1 MNRPLS
7 RRQTFRQSL
16 SDHAKSS
23 LPSLVRSST
32 IFFDSKKENWPEPEK
47 SIGRPCELLFKNT
60 ECWEVVGPVLDIF
73 NKIAPAIDKLIE
85 DNQELLEQGE
95 PKSRGISFAMWM
107 EGSKPSSARPV
118 IVFCSRSRRQRS
130 YAKALLKESSI
141 LDKHPGVSIKALDKM
156 PAIRHAQSLKSHLSS
171 SAASR
176 LDIFMTDPSSEPF
189 GAQITFGDSEA
200 ATMLGMVYLNGK
212 QHALIPQH
220 PRFDHYDEELDV
232 LPDKEELLEFDE
244 DSDMDETVLIEITS
258 NASISSS
265 EPSDIDDTLS
275 PQSDEH
281 SVFEAPHITRSR
293 SIPATSASKSRPTLY
308 QEPNIS
314 ALHDC
319 AGQNVLPKKESKS
332 VKLATLS
339 PTDSLNE
346 LDYECISIDEV
357 ELRKPNKILLST
369 AADGSPEYLLPRE
382 VATKAEQCEVV
393 AVTGTTGLVMG
404 NILESPYYIK
414 LSGLNKCQEMWPV
427 RLSRDTMPGDCGAW
441 IINAKTGLVFG
452 HIAAGDPHSGMAY
465 IIPAY
470 KVFADIERRF
480 GAQPLLWSSDTD
492 SQLAATNASNESSCS
507 MNVVEAN
514 RSMRL
519 PPTLKDTNSSKVEDR
534 LSGLSDCD
542 TVMPVG
548 DLPSMVRQEWVPVE
562 MLRTLLEIE
571 YDWDEIDAHFSNN
584 KGEDNMRQPEMV
596 AQIHH
601 DCSHTNT
608 RCETTKPRNPKTY
621 PRLLGNGFPTSWTTE
636 SWRPCSNLFARA
648 SLNNFAAAGSNAVLL
663 LGENAREDESSSIG
677 TAPSK
682 QIMLTSHSS
691 RLATSNGARTERI
704 KLFSLDKW
712 REKEHTSGAYKKC
725 EKPNLISY
733 EEHIEITASSSLN
746 RAIRSDLFVG
756 LVRMPKPSSGLWFPS
771 ALDIQK
777 SPNSATVI
785 DESIEYLW
793 MCCHYGLNYR
803 QQPPPNGQ
811 MPIARGTYTRQNTNS
826 FDPVVVNSSREGRR
840 RMLATEPTESLRKH
854 LLWKRHRRQQKS
866 TTANA
871 ILKQKLTTYDVGPYD
886 PRY

>member
-1 MNRPLS
+1 
-7 RRQTFRQSL
+7 
-16 SDHAKSS
+16 
-23 LPSLVRSST
+23 
-32 IFFDSKKENWPEPEK
+32 
-47 SIGRPCELLFKNT
+47 
-60 ECWEVVGPVLDIF
+60 
-73 NKIAPAIDKLIE
+73 
-85 DNQELLEQGE
+85 
-95 PKSRGISFAMWM
+95 
-107 EGSKPSSARPV
+107 
-118 IVFCSRSRRQRS
+118 
-130 YAKALLKESSI
+130 
-141 LDKHPGVSIKALDKM
+141 
-156 PAIRHAQSLKSHLSS
+156 
-171 SAASR
+171 
-176 LDIFMTDPSSEPF
+176 
-189 GAQITFGDSEA
+189 
-200 ATMLGMVYLNGK
+200 
-212 QHALIPQH
+212 
-220 PRFDHYDEELDV
+220 
-232 LPDKEELLEFDE
+232 
-244 DSDMDETVLIEITS
+244 
-258 NASISSS
+258 
-265 EPSDIDDTLS
+265 
-275 PQSDEH
+275 
-281 SVFEAPHITRSR
+281 
-293 SIPATSASKSRPTLY
+293 
-308 QEPNIS
+308 
-314 ALHDC
+314 
-319 AGQNVLPKKESKS
+319 
-332 VKLATLS
+332 
-339 PTDSLNE
+339 
-346 LDYECISIDEV
+346 
-357 ELRKPNKILLST
+357 
-369 AADGSPEYLLPRE
+369 
-382 VATKAEQCEVV
+382 
-393 AVTGTTGLVMG
+393 
-404 NILESPYYIK
+404 
-414 LSGLNKCQEMWPV
+414 
-427 RLSRDTMPGDCGAW
+427 MPGDCGAW

-608 RCETTKPRNPKTY
+608 VFQLRFGSCSIEYRRYHFHKGLRSYSTTFSHFIKRCETTKPRNPKTY

-725 EKPNLISY
+725 EKPNL
-733 EEHIEITASSSLN
+733 
-746 RAIRSDLFVG
+746 
-756 LVRMPKPSSGLWFPS
+756 M
-771 ALDIQK
+771 
-777 SPNSATVI
+777 
-785 DESIEYLW
+785 
-793 MCCHYGLNYR
+793 
-803 QQPPPNGQ
+803 
-811 MPIARGTYTRQNTNS
+811 
-826 FDPVVVNSSREGRR
+826 
-840 RMLATEPTESLRKH
+840 
-854 LLWKRHRRQQKS
+854 
-866 TTANA
+866 
-871 ILKQKLTTYDVGPYD
+871 
-886 PRY
+886 